1 MQQRVRKFPNFTAAL
16 AVAYEEEASGVAYWE
31 ALAEQHEG
39 RQREALELLVRLHLL
54 TVAAL
59 EPLVTKHQ
67 CSAFTPHGMQTQGR
81 REASTRQSLPWAS
94 LVDRIRAEHP
104 AFVLEFKDI
113 EAMSPPDDRAV
124 LSLLVG
130 AEEAIVE
137 FAQRES
143 MGDASSLEPL
153 HHIIARFES
162 R

>member
-1 MQQRVRKFPNFTAAL
+1 MAYWDAL
-16 AVAYEEEASGVAYWE
+16 AQ
-31 ALAEQHEG
+31 QHEG
-39 RQREALELLVRLHLL
+39 REREALELLVRLHQL

-59 EPLVTKHQ
+59 EPLVAKHG
-67 CSAFTPHGMQTQGR
+67 CSVFTTHGMKSQGQ
-81 REASTRQSLPWAS
+81 REASTRKSLPWAR

-113 EAMSPPDDRAV
+113 EAMSPADDRAV
-124 LSLLVG
+124 LTLLVG